1 MLADGRG
8 VRQNEAEAEAW
19 FRRAAE
25 QGIREAQARLEVP
38 GAPTAPP
45 K

>member
-8 VRQNEAEAEAW
+8 VLQNEAEVEAW
-19 FRRAAE
+19 FRRGAE
-25 QGIREAQARLEVP
+25 QGIREAQARLETL
-38 GAPTAPP
+38 GAPATLR